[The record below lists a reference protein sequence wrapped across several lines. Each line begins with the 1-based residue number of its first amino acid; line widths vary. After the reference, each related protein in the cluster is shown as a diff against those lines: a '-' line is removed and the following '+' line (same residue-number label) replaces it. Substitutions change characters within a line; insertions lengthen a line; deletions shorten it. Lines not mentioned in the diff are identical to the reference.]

1 MKFILNNM
9 KMENLTVKLFIP
21 DEKRAMEVFR
31 KIRWSKDVYCP
42 ECGSIHVQKR
52 GFVSKTEIRRY
63 SCNECGKNFT
73 DYTGTIFARRKI
85 PMGEMLYILM
95 SLDKKSIKRLSDE
108 LGRKWDSVY
117 SLAKAFKEDISEKS
131 QDPLFNENIEID
143 EMYQSAG
150 QKGLKKRSKNQ
161 RT

>member
-1 MKFILNNM
+1 M
-9 KMENLTVKLFIP
+9 KMENLTVELFIP

-31 KIRWSKDVYCP
+31 KIRWSNSVYCP
-42 ECGSIHVQKR
+42 ECSSVNVQKR

-63 SCNECGKNFT
+63 SCNACGKNFT

-85 PMGEMLYILM
+85 PMGEILYILM
-95 SLDKKSIKRLSDE
+95 SLDKKSINRLSHE

-117 SLAKAFKEDISEKS
+117 SLAKAFKEDVIEKS
-131 QDPLFNENIEID
+131 DDPLFNENIEID

-150 QKGLKKRSKNQ
+150 SKGVKKKDQ
-161 RT
+161 E